1 MGTGLGGVVVVA
13 TTGNGSMDVYG
24 RRLADELGAARVLV
38 DKSAT
43 TADLFGTGW
52 DDPAAWRALV
62 RDAGVVRRL
71 RGAPGLPHLTHHHTA
86 RWAPLLGRRYVVTAH
101 DLIRWR
107 DARGL
112 TVSIAPLTA
121 RDRAGVRADTW
132 AISRAAHVITPSRAT
147 AADLVAALG
156 VAPHRVTVV
165 PHGIDHEVFRPV
177 DRRLLP
183 DPYVLFVGSEH
194 PRKNLPGLLR
204 AFAEVARDGR
214 RAGLRLV
221 KVGAPGNDE
230 ADFGAP
236 ARRLVTELGIA
247 DRVVFPGE
255 VPEPDLPAWYAGAVC
270 TVLPSRAEGFGL
282 PVLEAMA
289 CGSPVVASTAGSLPE
304 VAGGAALLVAPD
316 DIAGLAAA
324 LRDLAGEGSLRAD
337 LRDRGL
343 ARAAGFTWERAAGET
358 AAVHDRVLSGRQR

>member
-1 MGTGLGGVVVVA
+1 
-13 TTGNGSMDVYG
+13 MDVYG

-38 DKSAT
+38 DKSGT

-62 RDAGVVRRL
+62 RDAAVVRGL
-71 RGAPGLPHLTHHHTA
+71 RRAMGLPHLTHHHTA
-86 RWAPLLGRRYVVTAH
+86 RWGPLLGRPYVVTAH

-107 DARGL
+107 DARRL

-121 RDRAGVRADTW
+121 RDRAGVRADAW
-132 AISRAAHVITPSRAT
+132 AITRAAHVITPSQAT

-156 VAPHRVTVV
+156 VAPERITVV
-165 PHGIDHEVFRPV
+165 AHGLDHDRFRPV
-177 DRRLLP
+177 DRRLLA

-194 PRKNLPGLLR
+194 PRKNLPALLR
-204 AFAEVARDGR
+204 AFAAVARDGR
-214 RAGLRLV
+214 HGGLRLV

-236 ARRLVTELGIA
+236 ARRLVAELEIE
-247 DRVVFPGE
+247 DRVVFAGA
-255 VPEPDLPAWYAGAVC
+255 VPEADLPAWYAGAVC

-289 CGSPVVASTAGSLPE
+289 CGSPVIASTAGSLPE
-304 VAGGAALLVAPD
+304 VAGGAALLVDPGD
-316 DIAGLAAA
+316 LGGLAAA
-324 LRDLAGEGSLRAD
+324 LRELAAEGSLRAD

-343 ARAAGFTWERAAGET
+343 ARAARFTWPRAAAQT
-358 AAVHDRVLSGRQR
+358 AAVYDRVLSGP